1 MEPKD
6 YTVVKI
12 EGEYAYL
19 RADGDGEGD
28 DLFIALALLPPG
40 VDAGTRLHYE
50 IDDWWGGGKTS
61 FPTGNAQVGAI
72 NLPKEVLCLHRQYQ
86 LWHSEF

>member
-19 RADGDGEGD
+19 RLDGAPAGAE
-28 DLFIALALLPPG
+28 DLFIALALLPPA
-40 VDAGTRLHYE
+40 VDVGTRLHYE
-50 IDDWWGGGKTS
+50 
-61 FPTGNAQVGAI
+61 FPEYSIIG
-72 NLPKEVLCLHRQYQ
+72 
-86 LWHSEF
+86 

>member
-19 RADGDGEGD
+19 RADGEKGED
-28 DLFIALALLPPG
+28 DIFIALALLPPG
-40 VDAGTRLHYE
+40 VDAGTKLHYE
-50 IDDWWGGGKTS
+50 MLSYTVIE
-61 FPTGNAQVGAI
+61 Q
-72 NLPKEVLCLHRQYQ
+72 
-86 LWHSEF
+86 

>member
-19 RADGDGEGD
+19 TPIDAGED
-28 DLFIALALLPPG
+28 IFIALALLPPG
-40 VDAGTRLHYE
+40 VDIGTLLICESFSFSVYE
-50 IDDWWGGGKTS
+50 G
-61 FPTGNAQVGAI
+61 
-72 NLPKEVLCLHRQYQ
+72 
-86 LWHSEF
+86 